1 MYHMRSAS
9 VSDLRY
15 RFSIVEE
22 MLRDGNEI
30 AITKRRRVIARLL
43 PVKRA
48 VAARRPDF
56 LGRLRRIYG
65 SKVLKTSGAVLLT
78 QERSRY

>member
-22 MLRDGNEI
+22 MLCDGNEI

-56 LGRLRRIYG
+56 LVRLQKIYG
-65 SKVLKTSGAVLLT
+65 HKIPKTAGADLLAN
-78 QERSRY
+78 ERGRY